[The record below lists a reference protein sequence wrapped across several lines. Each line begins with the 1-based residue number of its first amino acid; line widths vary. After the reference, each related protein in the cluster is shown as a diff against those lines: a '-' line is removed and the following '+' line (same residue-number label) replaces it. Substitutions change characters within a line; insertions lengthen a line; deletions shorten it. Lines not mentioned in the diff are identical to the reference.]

1 MKAVLCIACLL
12 LPVFVVFAQEK
23 SQPGSARGDSMARG
37 KYIVERVAM
46 CIECH
51 TPRDESGRLL
61 TTKYLQGAPIPVNA
75 PPYSNM
81 NWAVKA
87 PSIVGL
93 PGYTTQQGVRLLME
107 GITSDGRTPNPPM
120 PPFRF
125 NRADAEAVVGYL
137 KSLG

>member
-1 MKAVLCIACLL
+1 MRVVFSVAFLL
-12 LPVFVVFAQEK
+12 VPVFVVMAQGK
-23 SQPGSARGDSMARG
+23 PQPASSRGASTRG

-61 TTKYLQGAPIPVNA
+61 TTRYLQGAPIPVNA
-75 PPYSNM
+75 PPYPNM
-81 NWAVKA
+81 NWATKA
-87 PSIVGL
+87 PAIAGL

-107 GITSDGRTPNPPM
+107 GVTSDGRTPNPPM

-125 NRADAEAVVGYL
+125 NRSDAEAVVSYL
-137 KSLG
+137 KSLQ